1 MPTPRAS
8 LPGFTLIELLMT
20 LAVAAILAMIA
31 APALGNLLARVRES
45 SAEARIAGTLRHAR
59 TAAVMDNTR
68 VIVCPSDDGRH
79 CRPGYD
85 WQHGWIVAPDA
96 DGDDQPDAGR
106 QVIAALPAMAAGS
119 RIITS
124 AGRTHIV
131 FHPNGNAAGTN
142 ARFTICHAR
151 GGDGK
156 SVVVSNTGRVRIADP
171 DPSRLEQCLAGIP

>member
-45 SAEARIAGTLRHAR
+45 GAEARIAGTLRHAR
-59 TAAVMDNTR
+59 MAAVMENTR
-68 VIVCPSDDGRH
+68 IIVCPSDDGRH

-106 QVIAALPAMAAGS
+106 QLVAALPPMAAGS
-119 RIITS
+119 RVITS
-124 AGRTHIV
+124 SGRTHII
-131 FHPNGNAAGTN
+131 FHPNGNAAGSN
-142 ARFTICHAR
+142 ARFTICHGR
-151 GGDGK
+151 DHEGK
-156 SVVVSNTGRVRIADP
+156 SVVVSNSGRVRVGEPDP
-171 DPSRLEQCLAGIP
+171 DRLHQCLAEIR